1 MSNEQIKIT
10 TRIKAIEP
18 ISITTTVKEGQV
30 GEEIKADVAQLK
42 LDVAELK
49 NSEIKFRQLSEE
61 E

>member
-42 LDVAELK
+42 TDVAELK